1 MSLFRHPHLV
11 RGIVHTQQGQFFVRR
26 GLVET
31 TDDVGERLGWQ
42 RVDADED
49 TPVRGPQPGS
59 TAAGP
64 RQTPSVGG

>member
-11 RGIVHTQQGQFFVRR
+11 RGVVHTHQGQFFVRR

-31 TDDVGERLGWQ
+31 PDDVGESLGWL

-49 TPVRGPQPGS
+49 TPVLHLQPGPS
-59 TAAGP
+59 EAAA
-64 RQTPSVGG
+64 RE